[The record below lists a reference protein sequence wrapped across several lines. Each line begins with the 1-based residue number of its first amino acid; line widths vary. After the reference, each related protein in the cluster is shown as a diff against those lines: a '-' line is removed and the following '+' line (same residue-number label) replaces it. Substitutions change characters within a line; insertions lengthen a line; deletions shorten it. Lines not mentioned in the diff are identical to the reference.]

1 MLTILEVLINVVVV
15 LLIPLTVYVMARGV
29 PPPEGRLSKYYRA
42 ERYLF
47 PVSNL
52 FVIAIGLI
60 ALMRLCVHFGLIG
73 AAANE
78 QISPILHVP
87 FFALLVAVLLL
98 WISAYRKVR
107 RQGTNV

>member
-1 MLTILEVLINVVVV
+1 M
-15 LLIPLTVYVMARGV
+15 TVYLVARGV

-52 FVIAIGLI
+52 FVIVLGVI
-60 ALMRLCVHFGLIG
+60 ALVRLGVHFGFIG
-73 AAANE
+73 AAA
-78 QISPILHVP
+78 QAQLAPILQIP
-87 FFALLVAVLLL
+87 FLVLLVAVLLL

-107 RQGTNV
+107 REGTRV